1 MYQSILLPIDLNDAE
16 TQEKALGTAI
26 ACAKTFGAS
35 LQVMT
40 VVPDFGVGMVRS
52 FFPED
57 YQAKAVAE
65 TKERLDAYVREKLP
79 EDLRADPVV
88 SHGSIHSEI
97 VEFARETKADLIVM
111 ASHRP
116 GLSDYLLGPNAEWV
130 VRHAACSVWVVRE

>member
-1 MYQSILLPIDLNDAE
+1 MYQNILLPIDLNDAE

-35 LQVMT
+35 LRVMT

-57 YQAKAVAE
+57 HQKRAIAE
-65 TKERLDAYVREKLP
+65 TKEHLEAYVREKVP
-79 EDLRADPVV
+79 EDLGAEPVV
-88 SHGSIHSEI
+88 SHGSIHGEI
-97 VEFARETKADLIVM
+97 VQFARETKVDLIVM

-116 GLSDYLLGPNAEWV
+116 GRSDYLLGPNAEWG
-130 VRHAACSVWVVRE
+130 VRHAVCSVWVVRD